1 MGVRPFFLESPGG
14 DSARFSRGWGW
25 LTEQVTGIWEESQ
38 AVVGWQGMRGSVAG
52 ASPSQ
57 EVPTPEALC
66 L

>member
-1 MGVRPFFLESPGG
+1 MHILAGSGG
-14 DSARFSRGWGW
+14 AG
-25 LTEQVTGIWEESQ
+25 LTEQVTGIWEERQ
-38 AVVGWQGMRGSVAG
+38 AVVGWQGVRSSVAG